1 MKKTATLAAMSA
13 SMLAMSTAAS
23 FADYTLNILHINDWH
38 SRIESNNKYESTCSA
53 EDEGKGECFGGA
65 ARLVTIIDD
74 RREALANDN
83 LLVLNAGDNF
93 QGSLFYTTFKGTAE
107 AEFLNR
113 MKFDAMTV
121 GNHEFDDGEDALVPF
136 LEKVEFPVLSANVAP
151 SAASKVGDMIKP
163 SLVVEVGGEKIGIVG
178 AVTTDTPEIASPGP
192 NITIEDDVATITA
205 EVEKLQAQGINKII
219 ALTHVGYARDM
230 EAIAKIPGVDVVVGG
245 HSHTLLS
252 NTDDKAAGPYPTMI
266 ENPEGYEVPV
276 TQAASYSKYLGELK
290 VVFND
295 EGVVTSATGDPI
307 LLDKSIV
314 PDEAVLARIK
324 ELGAPIE
331 ELKGREVSET
341 TAPIDG
347 SRDTCRAQECEMGN
361 LIADAMLD
369 RTADQGVTIAVQNGG
384 GIRASID
391 EGTITMGEV
400 LTVLPFQNTLAT
412 FQITGADLRTSIAA
426 GLSEIEEGKGKFPQ
440 VAGLKYTFDKSA
452 APDDRLKSIET
463 MENGAWVPLD
473 DGKLYTVAT
482 NNFVRGGGDGYKLFA
497 DNAQNAYDFGPGL
510 EQVVADYLAENRPY
524 TPSLDGRITEVSSAA
539 PAPAEQTPAASEPEK
554 KTEMAP
560 AEPEQKA
567 EMAPTAE
574 PEAKMPELP
583 AASTSLTATAP
594 TVPSD
599 DAAMKA
605 AEEKKMADEKAAA
618 DAAKAEEEA
627 KAAAMKAEEEKKMA
641 EEKAAADAAK
651 AEEEAKAAAMEE
663 AKAAAMKAEEDAKM
677 AAEAKVETPELP
689 AMSST
694 LTSEPPAVPAE
705 KPQETAMAAPD
716 KPAEGMMAG
725 GEKTHTIMR
734 GDSYWKLAVK
744 FYDDGMKWSM
754 LREAN
759 PDLDPDHLPIGGS
772 LVVPAAN

>member
-1 MKKTATLAAMSA
+1 MKKIATLAAMSA

-74 RREALANDN
+74 RREALANEN

-151 SAASKVGDMIKP
+151 NAQSKVGDMIKP
-163 SLVVEVGGEKIGIVG
+163 SLVLDVGGQKIGIVG

-192 NITIEDDVATITA
+192 NIAIEDDVATITA
-205 EVEKLQAQGINKII
+205 EVKKLQDQGINKII

-266 ENPEGYEVPV
+266 ENPEGYQVPV

-295 EGVVTSATGDPI
+295 EGVVTSAMGDPI

-391 EGTITMGEV
+391 EGTITMGEE

-412 FQITGADLRTSIAA
+412 FQITGADLRASIAA

-452 APDDRLKSIET
+452 APDDRLKSIQT
-463 MENGAWVPLD
+463 MENGAWVPLE

-497 DNAQNAYDFGPGL
+497 NNAQNAYDFGPGL
-510 EQVVADYLAENRPY
+510 EQVVADYLAENRPF
-524 TPSLDGRITEVSSAA
+524 TPALDGRITEVSAAA
-539 PAPAEQTPAASEPEK
+539 PAPAAAEPEK
-554 KTEMAP
+554 K
-560 AEPEQKA
+560 A
-567 EMAPTAE
+567 EMTPAAE

-583 AASTSLTATAP
+583 AASSSLTTTAP
-594 TVPSD
+594 TVPAGD
-599 DAAMKA
+599 TAMKA
-605 AEEKKMADEKAAA
+605 EEEAKMAAEKAAA
-618 DAAKAEEEA
+618 DAAAKAEEEA
-627 KAAAMKAEEEKKMA
+627 KAAAMKAEEE
-641 EEKAAADAAK
+641 
-651 AEEEAKAAAMEE
+651 
-663 AKAAAMKAEEDAKM
+663 AKAAAMKAEEEKM
-677 AAEAKVETPELP
+677 AAEKAAAEVKTPDLP

-694 LTSEPPAVPAE
+694 LTTEPPAVPAE
-705 KPQETAMAAPD
+705 EPQKTAMAAPD
-716 KPAEGMMAG
+716 KPADGAMAQG
-725 GEKTHTIMR
+725 KEPYVIMR
-734 GDSYWKLAVK
+734 GDNYWKLAVK
-744 FYDDGMKWSM
+744 FYGDGMKWSM
-754 LREAN
+754 LKDAN
-759 PDLDPDHLPIGGS
+759 PDLDPDRLPIGGS